1 MAGERGDSEE
11 NHSDSQDLYH
21 TSLHSDTVSSGP
33 YVEAVLPKDEM
44 NWLWFSYF
52 KQNAVLRLSSPPAP
66 KAWQNLYLGRRIV
79 MELGGSSG
87 NWGAAQLCLRQIQ
100 FFFFFLAGGSRSTI
114 VAISPICLFLS
125 PFMLCYSNLL
135 SPKALS
141 GGIMTQKWPLCSS
154 SSSCISYSSWEKEVK
169 HFSLWTMVMFS
180 PPPHPL
186 SWCPQLS
193 KCWRRN

>member
-100 FFFFFLAGGSRSTI
+100 FFFFFFGRWSQEHNCGNFPHLPFPFPFY
-114 VAISPICLFLS
+114 VVLFQS
-125 PFMLCYSNLL
+125 PFSQSTEWWDYDPEMASLFIFQFLHFLL
-135 SPKALS
+135 QLREGSEAL
-141 GGIMTQKWPLCSS
+141 
-154 SSSCISYSSWEKEVK
+154 
-169 HFSLWTMVMFS
+169 
-180 PPPHPL
+180 
-186 SWCPQLS
+186 
-193 KCWRRN
+193 

>member
-100 FFFFFLAGGSRSTI
+100 FFFFFWQVDPGAQLWQFPPFAFSFPLLCCVIPISFLPKHWVVGLWPRNGLSVHLPVLAFLTPAERRKWSTL
-114 VAISPICLFLS
+114 ACEPWSCFPLPPI
-125 PFMLCYSNLL
+125 
-135 SPKALS
+135 
-141 GGIMTQKWPLCSS
+141 
-154 SSSCISYSSWEKEVK
+154 
-169 HFSLWTMVMFS
+169 H
-180 PPPHPL
+180 
-186 SWCPQLS
+186 
-193 KCWRRN
+193 

>member
-114 VAISPICLFLS
+114 VAISPICLFLPIPIVS
-125 PFMLCYSNLL
+125 ISFLTWIYILFFGCTGP
-135 SPKALS
+135 
-141 GGIMTQKWPLCSS
+141 PLQ
-154 SSSCISYSSWEKEVK
+154 WAA
-169 HFSLWTMVMFS
+169 FL
-180 PPPHPL
+180 
-186 SWCPQLS
+186 
-193 KCWRRN
+193 